1 MHLSTA
7 QRASVALSVVIALL
21 VTLMLVARAP
31 QDVVRWLETPPIL
44 ALFLA
49 ALATRPRTSTGWL
62 TTVALGVSTL
72 GDAVLVEFIA
82 VPEGRLV
89 GMGLFALAYVII
101 TAAFWRGRPLLSEA
115 RVVVAL
121 GAVGVGLCLLLWPYL
136 SSLMRVVLPAFII
149 VIATMAVT
157 VTGTLARGW
166 FPRRVSRLAAAA
178 GLTLVASD
186 SVVALQMFHS
196 AMGVETTG
204 RPAARYSGVLVG
216 LMNSVASVSTKGMSA
231 TSQCARWAGKS

>member
-186 SVVALQMFHS
+186 SVVALQMFHPAFTPTPVLTEAFVRVS
-196 AMGVETTG
+196 YLVGWLLFLLVVQE
-204 RPAARYSGVLVG
+204 AARVPAQPIKAELV
-216 LMNSVASVSTKGMSA
+216 A
-231 TSQCARWAGKS
+231 